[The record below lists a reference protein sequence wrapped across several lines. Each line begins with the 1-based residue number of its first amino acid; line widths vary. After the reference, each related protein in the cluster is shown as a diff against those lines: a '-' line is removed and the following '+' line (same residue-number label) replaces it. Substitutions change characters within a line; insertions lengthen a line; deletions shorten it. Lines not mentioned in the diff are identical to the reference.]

1 MRTVLIF
8 STVGIALDNVMYKN
22 SFPIEVCLKGFF
34 VSYWV
39 VLAPLGLISWLQM
52 LRNHGAA
59 FCRIDEVWWW
69 CMGQNNFQ
77 WWDSLW
83 FASFYER
90 AIFVFHRN
98 PSAWRHDCH
107 SGFPPLYGTWR
118 SSILVSSTICV
129 LAEYSSTEVCDN
141 VQSLFRTSVSNLDH
155 QETTYALCTAPC
167 QTLLARQP
175 LVIEHNFRVYAWRRS

>member
-59 FCRIDEVWWW
+59 FCRIDEV
-69 CMGQNNFQ
+69 
-77 WWDSLW
+77 
-83 FASFYER
+83 
-90 AIFVFHRN
+90 
-98 PSAWRHDCH
+98 
-107 SGFPPLYGTWR
+107 
-118 SSILVSSTICV
+118 
-129 LAEYSSTEVCDN
+129 
-141 VQSLFRTSVSNLDH
+141 
-155 QETTYALCTAPC
+155 
-167 QTLLARQP
+167 
-175 LVIEHNFRVYAWRRS
+175 